1 MIKKIFLL
9 LMLST
14 SILFASSFAKK
25 YGYYEDFNRAY
36 TLAKESKKDIVMLIV
51 SDHCPWCEKLK
62 EEVLSLEYTNEILHK
77 KYIPLMVSSR
87 GDYPSKYNSYVE
99 PTIHFIS
106 YKNGAIIETVL
117 GFNNNWR
124 FYEII
129 EAKK

>member
-1 MIKKIFLL
+1 
-9 LMLST
+9 MLGT
-14 SILFASSFAKK
+14 SILFASSFAKE

-36 TLAKESKKDIVMLIV
+36 TLAKESKKDIVMFIV
-51 SDHCPWCEKLK
+51 SDHCPWCERLK
-62 EEVLSLEYTNEILHK
+62 NEELSLEYTNEILHK
-77 KYIPLMVSSR
+77 KYIPLMVGSR
-87 GDYPSKYNSYVE
+87 GDYPSKYSSYVE

-106 YKNGAIIETVL
+106 YKTGAIIETVL